1 MRHPDVA
8 TIKIGLIVEVLPSQN
23 LRLIRSQFFVIILG
37 NARKMHLCSEDTPFV
52 LIGSLLNFSLIKL
65 VKISYY

>member
-8 TIKIGLIVEVLPSQN
+8 TIKTGLIVEVLPSQN

-37 NARKMHLCSEDTPFV
+37 NARKMHLCSW
-52 LIGSLLNFSLIKL
+52 
-65 VKISYY
+65 KIRHSY